1 MMPFNPMMGR
11 PPNKKKPVELIQNIK
26 PLLKELIAPRW
37 SRLVV
42 GLPLVMIG
50 RAAGLIAPAST
61 RFLVDDIIVKRRIE
75 LLAPS
80 PWAFLR
86 RLSSRHVVASV

>member
-1 MMPFNPMMGR
+1 
-11 PPNKKKPVELIQNIK
+11 
-26 PLLKELIAPRW
+26 
-37 SRLVV
+37 
-42 GLPLVMIG
+42 MIG
-50 RAAGLIAPAST
+50 RAAGLVAPAST
-61 RFLVDDIIVKRRIE
+61 RFLVDDIMVKRRIE